1 MNKKNWHFYRTSE
14 EGKKTVE
21 IFDCFQPTSL
31 EQIAVGIFCFQ
42 EHKQQQAIPLARY
55 INNYY
60 WLAEILDE
68 KYNIEDVQDVDEF
81 LAFIDDIDFL
91 GNNREKL
98 SWLPVL
104 SIYLYIS
111 YGYYKPILFSH
122 RYDYFLQLCAN
133 LGIEMPEMTR
143 SRDYREY
150 FRYYHQLCGALYKF
164 QTENELSNEEMCA
177 CLYDYAATLG
187 DDNAEPAELPQP
199 TNIWLTGASKFDVEE
214 ISRKGLTE
222 TIWACNERTRR
233 GDIII
238 IYALTPNSCL
248 YAIGRAKT
256 GGFFDPFDYYHCRA
270 VFTDG
275 QLLPRIPFKELK
287 AHPYISQIPVFRQ
300 NLQGINGRELTPKDY
315 AEIVALIRSHGYT
328 EPLPELLNVADYEM
342 PKVRVEK
349 DVEEKILKP
358 FLAKIGYV
366 ADEHY
371 TQQLSQQ
378 FGRKEKGIPDFV
390 FFPYEQI
397 RHNYIAPFIIEAKFD
412 MRNSSVLQREKDFA
426 QAFSYAKGMKCAL
439 FALCDI
445 DRFVLYTM
453 PQSGAPDVNK
463 PVFDDY
469 WANIHTNAEVFMRL
483 KKLIGKETIENIKV
497 S

>member
-68 KYNIEDVQDVDEF
+68 KYDIEDVQDVDEF

-133 LGIEMPEMTR
+133 LGIELPEMTR

-199 TNIWLTGASKFDVEE
+199 TNIWLTGASKYDVEE
-214 ISRKGLTE
+214 IDRNGLSE

-328 EPLPELLNVADYEM
+328 EPLPQLYHADNYNA
-342 PKVRVEK
+342 PDVHIEK
-349 DVEEKILKP
+349 DVEEKILMP
-358 FLAKIGYV
+358 FLERLGFAA
-366 ADEHY
+366 ADY
-371 TQQLSQQ
+371 TRQLTQKA
-378 FGRKEKGIPDFV
+378 GRGLKAIPDFV
-390 FFPYEQI
+390 FLPHGEPHFQT
-397 RHNYIAPFIIEAKFD
+397 APLIIEAKYD
-412 MRNSSVLQREKDFA
+412 MGAIRELHDAFA
-426 QAFSYAKGMKCAL
+426 QALSYARLMRSNLMAI
-439 FALCDI
+439 CDKERLI
-445 DRFVLYTM
+445 IYRLTE
-453 PQSGAPDVNK
+453 GAADINK
-463 PVFDDY
+463 PVFENY
-469 WANIHTNAEVFMRL
+469 WAAIATDTDVFL
-483 KKLIGKETIENIKV
+483 AAKKLIGRDALNA
-497 S
+497 